1 MSTPPLESFLAR
13 LYTDADMR
21 ARFLTDPAAEARQAG
36 LSPTDRAAVLQI
48 DPIQLRLAARSFA
61 HKRHKRGNGRTNRS
75 TMLQRWLEKLRKWIP
90 LHQRQVQMHAVL
102 PQNTPPYVAHDR
114 L

>member
-1 MSTPPLESFLAR
+1 MTTPPLESFLAR
-13 LYTDADMR
+13 LYTDADML

-36 LSPTDRAAVLQI
+36 LSPADRAAVLQI

-75 TMLQRWLEKLRKWIP
+75 TKFRHCLDELRKWIQ
-90 LHQRQVQMHAVL
+90 HRQ
-102 PQNTPPYVAHDR
+102 T
-114 L
+114 